1 MLDLFFVAFPGPPHR
16 PLRAP
21 PQADQKLPDMAL
33 VIAHAELL
41 LDQVGH
47 PRAGP
52 QRGFIAQPLGTRE
65 QKFGELFPLLLAQAW
80 LAARPS
86 GFPQGRRALGPILL
100 HPAGYGLTDH
110 AELASNLRL
119 VLASLPE
126 PNGLKATFL
135 QGIKIASYSG
145 RVSHARLD
153 AANPEK
159 YRYIMRDSIGSL
171 QAKQN
176 PT

>member
-1 MLDLFFVAFPGPPHR
+1 
-16 PLRAP
+16 
-21 PQADQKLPDMAL
+21 MAL

-47 PRAGP
+47 TRAGP
-52 QRGFIAQPLGTRE
+52 QRSFIAQPLGTRE
-65 QKFGELFPLLLAQAW
+65 QKFGELLPLLLAQAR

-86 GFPQGRRALGPILL
+86 GFLERRLALSTILL
-100 HPAGYGLTDH
+100 HPTGHRLTDH

-126 PNGLKATFL
+126 PNGLKATVL

-145 RVSHARLD
+145 RVSHDRLD

-159 YRYIMRDSIGSL
+159 YRYIMRDSIEWNRSWSWL
-171 QAKQN
+171 TLCEIHAHNSEKADLRFIVLLN
-176 PT
+176 